1 MMGMQIG
8 ELAQLT
14 GTSTKAIRYYED
26 IGVLPEARRA
36 SNGYRVYDEDAV
48 DRLSFIKDAQATGL
62 SLDEIAAI
70 LEQRERG
77 EATCDHVVKLL
88 ERHLERI
95 EDRIQQ
101 LTATRSALAAI
112 TDRARDLNPADC
124 VDPNRC
130 QTITPTPPDSRSQLV
145 AVHGVGADH

>member
-1 MMGMQIG
+1 MAAMQIG

-26 IGVLPEARRA
+26 IGVLPEPRRA
-36 SNGYRVYDEDAV
+36 QNGYRVYDDESV

-70 LEQRERG
+70 LGQRERG
-77 EATCDHVVKLL
+77 EATCDHVVELL
-88 ERHLERI
+88 DRHLARI
-95 EDRIQQ
+95 EDRISQ
-101 LTATRSALAAI
+101 LTATRSALRTI
-112 TDRARDLNPADC
+112 TERARSLNPADC
-124 VDPNRC
+124 VDPHRC
-130 QTITPTPPDSRSQLV
+130 QTITPALPTDRPTLV